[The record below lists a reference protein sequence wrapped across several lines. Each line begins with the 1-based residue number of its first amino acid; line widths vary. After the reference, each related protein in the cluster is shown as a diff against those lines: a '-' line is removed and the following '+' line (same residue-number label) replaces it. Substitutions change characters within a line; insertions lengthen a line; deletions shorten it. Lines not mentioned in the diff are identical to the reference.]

1 MFIII
6 IRYCNYN
13 VITDNE
19 ADNDD
24 HQTSI
29 ELSSYSLSDSNSH
42 GNNGSQPYPL
52 AQDPVTSSNPPAMK
66 TIPYCS
72 TPVKEEEPCLSLQ
85 TPLTLPHNTHF
96 SPRKDCS
103 LSSPVINTPSKTSPH
118 LSKSCCD
125 DVIDLTQ
132 SDDDSDVTYCSD
144 AEGGHIF
151 IDSEASINPTSCH
164 SPLSL
169 PPASDR
175 CVVLPATPE
184 HSTVRTTSI
193 ILSYHGVI

>member
-1 MFIII
+1 M
-6 IRYCNYN
+6 
-13 VITDNE
+13 
-19 ADNDD
+19 
-24 HQTSI
+24 
-29 ELSSYSLSDSNSH
+29 SDSNSH
-42 GNNGSQPYPL
+42 GNIGSQPYTL
-52 AQDPVTSSNPPAMK
+52 TQDPVTSSESNPPTLK

-72 TPVKEEEPCLSLQ
+72 TPLKEEESCLSLQ
-85 TPLTLPHNTHF
+85 TPLIHNTDF

-118 LSKSCCD
+118 LSKSCCG

-132 SDDDSDVTYCSD
+132 SDDDSDITYCSD
-144 AEGGHIF
+144 AEDSHVF
-151 IDSEASINPTSCH
+151 IDSEASLNPTSCH
-164 SPLSL
+164 SPLSQ